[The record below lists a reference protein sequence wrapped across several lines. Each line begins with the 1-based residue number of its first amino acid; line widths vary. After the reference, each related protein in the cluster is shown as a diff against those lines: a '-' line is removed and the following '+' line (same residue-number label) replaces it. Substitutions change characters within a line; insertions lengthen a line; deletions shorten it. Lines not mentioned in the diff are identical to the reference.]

1 MSDNK
6 ITEEMKNRQEH
17 MQKTYDAL
25 RRELLDALRD
35 SGDYAYP
42 ESECGVV
49 SGVFVAEP
57 DFEAL
62 TEFCKYVSSA
72 KDSVYDGEWGA
83 DALFTFIKN
92 KLVNYHSGD
101 SYSITLSCGG
111 IQPILALF
119 PFLLACSEI
128 TGVSLEFTHDKWER
142 RGDYTSKKRVGIGLR
157 NGLLVVGDSKKI
169 KRQAAGKSTA
179 KKKNGEGYKSNVV
192 LSSREMRSRE
202 YDVEQISVSEYRV
215 TSKDKEHIVIERDGY
230 FWCDCGDFRNEPKN
244 CKHIVAVKRFM
255 NEPFVLSEDFMR

>member
-128 TGVSLEFTHDKWER
+128 TGVSLEFTHDKWES